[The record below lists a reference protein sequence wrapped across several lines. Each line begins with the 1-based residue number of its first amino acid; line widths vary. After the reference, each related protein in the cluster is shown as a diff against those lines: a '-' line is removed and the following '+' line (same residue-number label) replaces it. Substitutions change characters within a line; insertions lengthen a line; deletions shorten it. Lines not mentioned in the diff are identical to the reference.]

1 MITIK
6 PTITDIKEDQR
17 GQLPQNAVK
26 LNTPSSIDEMTKK
39 AAPIA
44 VSLIVLLFAVMLI
57 KTLISN
63 TRSVSFP
70 AIIIGFLMGVI
81 LLAVHEWLHAVCY
94 PKDAKV
100 TIGKVKG
107 KLLFL
112 RFRRLKTEY

>member
-26 LNTPSSIDEMTKK
+26 LNTPSSM
-39 AAPIA
+39 
-44 VSLIVLLFAVMLI
+44 FAVMLI